1 MMHTMR
7 HFRVVRSRQSLAY
20 TRLAAPPLNMAA
32 SGGAVAAGPTTT
44 PQTDDRN
51 PTVVV
56 RDITAQRTLEQ
67 IRDITGQSI
76 SSIQAVLEAHEEVCT
91 RILITTG
98 KTRIN
103 SMIDAHIS
111 SYAFSGGYQL
121 GSAWVPPS
129 QTGSQLIIRSKP
141 TRTFKSKVKARWA
154 RKQRNAQAAAEA
166 SHAANPQQRH
176 RYGATDAPPHS
187 MRNSSGTD
195 SCRDTAHT
203 PNA

>member
-1 MMHTMR
+1 MR

-32 SGGAVAAGPTTT
+32 SGAPVAAGPTATS
-44 PQTDDRN
+44 QTDDRN
-51 PTVVV
+51 PTVVF
-56 RDITAQRTLEQ
+56 RDITTQRTLEQ

-166 SHAANPQQRH
+166 SHAANPQQSH
-176 RYGATDAPPHS
+176 RYGATDAPPTACEIL
-187 MRNSSGTD
+187 REQIRAAT
-195 SCRDTAHT
+195 TAHT